1 MIYMSMI
8 LAILIIAYK
17 KLNRNKGF
25 KMTKLGLEIELENE
39 IIKTIVLLCNGDPDL
54 APHLFNSS

>member
-1 MIYMSMI
+1 MI

-25 KMTKLGLEIELENE
+25 KMAKPGFEIELENE
-39 IIKTIVLLCNGDPDL
+39 IIKTIALLCNGDL
-54 APHLFNSS
+54 NRAPHLFNSS